1 MRKLGQRRVYLNL
14 RFNDKSHLGAVN
26 IRSVRVV
33 LELAMFVI
41 FLSRVSIQSAILMLL
56 WQIRPS
62 VRLSVQ
68 CRYCG

>member
-1 MRKLGQRRVYLNL
+1 MAMRKLGQRRVYLNL

-41 FLSRVSIQSAILMLL
+41 FYHASAYKA
-56 WQIRPS
+56 
-62 VRLSVQ
+62 
-68 CRYCG
+68 RY